1 MLIYK
6 IFGVALISLSI
17 LSLIF
22 GIVIFISPGLLSQLL
37 RKKVV
42 VSQRNILL
50 GSTLLFT
57 ISLPLGAACAVIY
70 RNPATPLIYVFLTFF
85 FLLLAILSFIFGFFS
100 LLFPQ
105 FLSWLLR
112 KDSQLSRWKILIGMV
127 LGSLACFLFTGIF
140 AFLGKNSYI

>member
-22 GIVIFISPGLLSQLL
+22 GIVIFISPGILSQLL
-37 RKKVV
+37 QKKVV

-50 GSTLLFT
+50 GFTSLFT
-57 ISLPLGAACAVIY
+57 ISLPLGAACAVLY
-70 RNPATPLIYVFLTFF
+70 RNPTTPFIYVFLTFF
-85 FLLLAILSFIFGFFS
+85 FFLAAILSFIFGFFC

-112 KDSQLSRWKILIGMV
+112 NDSQLPRWKILIGMI
-127 LGSLACFLFTGIF
+127 LSSLTFFLFTGIF
-140 AFLGKNSYI
+140 AFLGKNS